1 MQKIS
6 ELLINAGTDRVI
18 AGVIEVLADGKW
30 HTMREIERA
39 ADLRQPEVSGAIS
52 HLSEYVELR
61 NAKGARGRPQKCVR
75 GVRLRE
81 YINEIIIKNRAE
93 YDGKITMLSTAIA
106 CISAGAQP

>member
-18 AGVIEVLADGKW
+18 AGVIEVLADGSW

-39 ADLRQPEVSGAIS
+39 ADLRQPEVSIAIGK
-52 HLSEYVELR
+52 LAEYVELR

-81 YINEIIIKNRAE
+81 YVAVKVNATRAE
-93 YDGKITMLSTAIA
+93 YDGKIVMLSTVMA
-106 CISAGAQP
+106 CISAGAP

>member
-30 HTMREIERA
+30 QSMREIERT
-39 ADLRQPEVSGAIS
+39 ADLRQPEVSSAIS

-61 NAKGARGRPQKCVR
+61 NSKGARGRPQKCVR
-75 GVRLRE
+75 GVKLRKFVE
-81 YINEIIIKNRAE
+81 RR
-93 YDGKITMLSTAIA
+93 
-106 CISAGAQP
+106 AGALRIGYENKSAMLDAAMSMIAG

>member
-30 HTMREIERA
+30 HSMREIERA
-39 ADLRQPEVSGAIS
+39 ADLRQPEVSSAIS
-52 HLSEYVELR
+52 HLAEYVELR
-61 NAKGARGRPQKCVR
+61 NSKGARGRPQKCVR
-75 GVRLRE
+75 GVKMRE
-81 YINEIIIKNRAE
+81 YVNERIVATRAK
-93 YDGKITMLSTAIA
+93 YDKKIVMLSTAIA

>member
-6 ELLINAGTDRVI
+6 ELLINAGTDRII

-30 HTMREIERA
+30 HSMREIERT

-61 NAKGARGRPQKCVR
+61 NSKGARGRPQKCVR

-81 YINEIIIKNRAE
+81 YVDEIR
-93 YDGKITMLSTAIA
+93 DGRVLACSHACDALDAAMSMIA
-106 CISAGAQP
+106 G

>member
-6 ELLINAGTDRVI
+6 ELLIYAGTDRVI

-30 HTMREIERA
+30 HTMRDIERA

-52 HLSEYVELR
+52 HLAEYVELR
-61 NAKGARGRPQKCVR
+61 NSKGARGRPQKCVR

-81 YINEIIIKNRAE
+81 YVGERYKEMRDKNTEKLA
-93 YDGKITMLSTAIA
+93 MLEA
-106 CISAGAQP
+106 AGTQVVG